1 MTQEELNELAMLE
14 GPVKS
19 LTPKPL
25 VEMTDEEL
33 EAHVTS
39 LRDCTTQFQTLIAQ
53 ARVAKEK
60 DKPDVNAELF
70 E

>member
-1 MTQEELNELAMLE
+1 MTEEEKNELEKLE

-25 VEMTDEEL
+25 VEMTDAEL
-33 EAHVTS
+33 EEFVTS
-39 LRDCTTQFQTLIAQ
+39 CRDCTTQFQTMIAQ
-53 ARVAKEK
+53 AKVRKE
-60 DKPDVNAELF
+60 DKPDENEGLF